1 MNKKNNVTKFFSISL
16 FLCLFSSTVF
26 AELNAQWS
34 LDENSG
40 TIANDQSGNGL
51 HLNLNNMSE
60 TNWVSGQFNSAL
72 NFNGSDQDASIP
84 SGTSILQTE
93 SVTLSA
99 WVYPVRTSVS
109 WEWVATQSDN
119 YGLVLRPRQGTE
131 TVIFY
136 VKNAGSGW
144 TQAISPLNT
153 LEFDQ
158 WQHIA
163 GTFDASTNTSKLYVN
178 GVEVSSVDVGQSIGY
193 TRGDGFTIGS
203 KGSQFFNGSIDEV
216 RVYDSAL
223 TSTEIFQLSA
233 LDDITPPVITLNGAN
248 PVSVAPGAV
257 YTDAGATAIDDV
269 DGSVIV
275 THDAGTVVDTDIEGN
290 SYLVTF
296 TSTDLAGNI
305 AEATR
310 VVNIATPVPD
320 TTPPVITLNGENP
333 VSVALDA
340 GYTDAGATAIDEID
354 GSVSVSHDADIV
366 VDTSTEGSYTVTF
379 TATDLA
385 GNTANTTRI
394 VEVIVSSAPVI
405 TLIGDDSINMPLNV
419 TYTDPGATAF
429 DNEDGI
435 SVDVDVDVSNID
447 IFVMGSYSVIF
458 TATDSENNTSIATR
472 TVVVVDPV
480 PGALKIL
487 PLGDSITDSI
497 NGRASY
503 RRPLWHQLK
512 AAGYAV
518 DFVGRPG
525 YRHSTVP
532 ESLLDY
538 DIDHEGHAGSETQSI
553 RSQIL
558 GWMNEFTADI
568 VLLHI
573 GTNDLNGGLDR
584 GEVPIE
590 TVNETLN
597 EINDIIQR
605 IRTKNSSV
613 IILLAKIIP
622 MRHYDTA
629 IFN

>member
-1 MNKKNNVTKFFSISL
+1 
-16 FLCLFSSTVF
+16 
-26 AELNAQWS
+26 
-34 LDENSG
+34 
-40 TIANDQSGNGL
+40 
-51 HLNLNNMSE
+51 
-60 TNWVSGQFNSAL
+60 
-72 NFNGSDQDASIP
+72 
-84 SGTSILQTE
+84 
-93 SVTLSA
+93 
-99 WVYPVRTSVS
+99 
-109 WEWVATQSDN
+109 
-119 YGLVLRPRQGTE
+119 
-131 TVIFY
+131 
-136 VKNAGSGW
+136 
-144 TQAISPLNT
+144 
-153 LEFDQ
+153 
-158 WQHIA
+158 
-163 GTFDASTNTSKLYVN
+163 
-178 GVEVSSVDVGQSIGY
+178 
-193 TRGDGFTIGS
+193 
-203 KGSQFFNGSIDEV
+203 
-216 RVYDSAL
+216 
-223 TSTEIFQLSA
+223 
-233 LDDITPPVITLNGAN
+233 
-248 PVSVAPGAV
+248 
-257 YTDAGATAIDDV
+257 
-269 DGSVIV
+269 
-275 THDAGTVVDTDIEGN
+275 VVDTSVEGN

-296 TSTDLAGNI
+296 TATDLAGNI

-320 TTPPVITLNGENP
+320 TTPPVITLNGENS

-366 VDTSTEGSYTVTF
+366 VDISTEGSYTVTF

-394 VEVIVSSAPVI
+394 VEVIVSTAPVI
-405 TLIGDDSINMPLNV
+405 TLIGDDSINVPLNV

-458 TATDSENNTSIATR
+458 TATDSENNISIATR
-472 TVVVVDPV
+472 TVIVVDPV

-525 YRHSTVP
+525 YRHSTVS

-558 GWMNEFTADI
+558 GWMDEFTADI

-573 GTNDLNGGLDR
+573 GTNDLNGGLGR

-629 IFN
+629 IFNDEIDDFVSTRTTAASPIIVVDQYTGFDPELDNYDNFHPNEDGEIKMANKWFQALEPFLTSTTTPLTHLLPHNQWHQISLPLNPGSNNTVADIFGDDGLGAAYGTDWDLYSYNPSSNSYERPGITDTLSQGVGYWIIQMSGDDKILKMPAGSTETPTTNPTGCPVDKDCFEIPLATEAGANQWNMVGYPFAVSGLLSNSRIVASTIDCVSGCEIEVAEDDGVFQNQLWSYNGTEYVEVTTTIGTLDPWLGYWAATLDNASTNSPSLLFSK